1 MLTTTRN
8 NGKMIRGTDNPTYSD
23 LLIEFLP
30 RPISSEEGYKIT
42 QREIDRLLDK
52 EELSSDEQ
60 DYLDLLGT
68 LIMDYESRVEDEVQ
82 YELQGIALVRGLME
96 LHNLKQ
102 KDLVSI
108 FKTRSIA
115 SAVLNG
121 KRPLTVEHI
130 DKLAAYFHLPHQLFF
145 EPR

>member
-1 MLTTTRN
+1 
-8 NGKMIRGTDNPTYSD
+8 
-23 LLIEFLP
+23 LLIAFLP
-30 RPISSEEGYKIT
+30 RPISSEEGYRAT
-42 QREIDRLLDK
+42 QREIDRLLDR
-52 EELSSDEQ
+52 EELSPDER
-60 DYLDLLGT
+60 DYLNLLGA
-68 LIMDYESRVEDEVQ
+68 LIMDYESRIEGEEQ
-82 YELQGIALVRGLME
+82 YELRGVALIRGLME

-102 KDLVSI
+102 KDLISI

>member
-1 MLTTTRN
+1 MIGDD
-8 NGKMIRGTDNPTYSD
+8 GKMIRGTDNPTYSD

-30 RPISSEEGYKIT
+30 RPISSEEGYQTT
-42 QREIDRLLDK
+42 QQEIDRLLDK
-52 EELSSDEQ
+52 EELSPDEQ
-60 DYLDLLGT
+60 DYLNLLGA
-68 LIMDYESRVEDEVQ
+68 LIMDYESRTEEEEQ
-82 YELQGIALVRGLME
+82 YELQGVALVRGLME
-96 LHNLKQ
+96 LHDLKQ
-102 KDLVSI
+102 KDLVSV

-145 EPR
+145 ELRA

>member
-1 MLTTTRN
+1 L
-8 NGKMIRGTDNPTYSD
+8 PTYSD

-30 RPISSEEGYKIT
+30 RPISSEEGYQIT
-42 QREIDRLLDK
+42 QREVDRLLDK
-52 EELSSDEQ
+52 GDLSPDEQ

-68 LIMDYESRVEDEVQ
+68 LIMDYESRGGEEVQ

-145 EPR
+145 EPQ